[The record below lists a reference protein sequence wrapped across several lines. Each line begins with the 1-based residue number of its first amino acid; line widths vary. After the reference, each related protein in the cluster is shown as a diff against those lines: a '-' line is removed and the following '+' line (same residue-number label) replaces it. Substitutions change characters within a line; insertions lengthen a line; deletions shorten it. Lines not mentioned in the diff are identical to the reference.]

1 MNRETPVVKV
11 QQSSLYLRRFE
22 RSGDLRVVIFLVG
35 LFLAIGQATSQGP
48 VLDEKW
54 SAPTSEAAKK
64 NPVPPSPDSI
74 SAGQK
79 IYLKRC
85 ASCHGR
91 TGNGDGP
98 TAADLGIH
106 PAKHSDPR
114 MREESDGA
122 LFWKITTGKKPMPN
136 YGRRLSETD
145 RWNVI
150 NYIRTL
156 AK

>member
-1 MNRETPVVKV
+1 MRILGTFRMAGTAPT
-11 QQSSLYLRRFE
+11 
-22 RSGDLRVVIFLVG
+22 
-35 LFLAIGQATSQGP
+35 LAAFALLLGAATAADSTS
-48 VLDEKW
+48 EKW
-54 SAPTSEAAKK
+54 TAPAAEAGKK
-64 NPVPPSPDSI
+64 NPIAASQSSI
-74 SAGQK
+74 AAGQK
-79 IYLKRC
+79 LYTKRC
-85 ASCHGR
+85 ASCHG
-91 TGNGDGP
+91 TSGNGDGP
-98 TAADLGIH
+98 NAVDLGIH

-145 RWNVI
+145 RWNLV